1 MKILS
6 LFIALLIAGTLN
18 AQVKTG
24 GGGSAD
30 IDATIVDLT
39 NKLKEN
45 DFKCPSQGQRLSK
58 DKDLVQIYLKLS
70 LLKNTDPKTEACEE
84 ANLYLSCV
92 NDKSVRKIARKL
104 KELSK
109 GSNHIANTYK
119 IPQSE
124 VDKIILFFSTLGET
138 VGEEN
143 AYDGEDL

>member
-1 MKILS
+1 MKILTI
-6 LFIALLIAGTLN
+6 LITILIAGSLN

-24 GGGSAD
+24 GGSSAD

-39 NKLKEN
+39 SKLKEN

-58 DKDLVQIYLKLS
+58 DKDIVQIYLKLS
-70 LLKNTDPKTEACEE
+70 LLKNTDPKSEACEE
-84 ANLYLSCV
+84 ANFYLSCV

-109 GSNHIANTYK
+109 GSSHLANTYK

-124 VDKIILFFSTLGET
+124 VDKIIIFFSTLGET
-138 VGEEN
+138 AGEEN
-143 AYDGEDL
+143 SYDGEDL

>member
-6 LFIALLIAGTLN
+6 LFLTLLIAGSLN

-24 GGGSAD
+24 GGSSAD
-30 IDATIVDLT
+30 IDATIVVLM

-58 DKDLVQIYLKLS
+58 DKDIVQIYLKLS
-70 LLKNTDPKTEACEE
+70 LLKNTEPKTEACEE
-84 ANLYLSCV
+84 ASLYLGCV

-109 GSNHIANTYK
+109 GSNHIATTYK

-124 VDKIILFFSTLGET
+124 VDKMILFFSTLGET

>member
-6 LFIALLIAGTLN
+6 LFLTLLIAGSLN

-24 GGGSAD
+24 GGSSAD
-30 IDATIVDLT
+30 IDATIVVLM

-58 DKDLVQIYLKLS
+58 DKDIVQIYLKLS
-70 LLKNTDPKTEACEE
+70 LLKNTEPKTEACEE
-84 ANLYLSCV
+84 ASLYLGCV

-109 GSNHIANTYK
+109 GNNHIATTYK

-124 VDKIILFFSTLGET
+124 VDKMILFFSTLGET

>member
-30 IDATIVDLT
+30 IETTIVDLT

-45 DFKCPSQGQRLSK
+45 DFKCPSRGQRLSK
-58 DKDLVQIYLKLS
+58 DKDIVQIYLKLS

-84 ANLYLSCV
+84 ANIYLSCV

-109 GSNHIANTYK
+109 GSNHIADTYK

-124 VDKIILFFSTLGET
+124 VDKIILFFSTFGET
-138 VGEEN
+138 IGEEN